1 MPSLL
6 QRGES
11 KSGWHGEARRYPD
24 KESTVNPIR
33 VLCAGHLY
41 HALSRPLLCMCRHSD
56 DYLPSA
62 RSQRHI
68 LFCGLQETEAQGPS
82 ASDLL
87 LQRPPDWPRVGVL
100 PQHGRHHVVE
110 AFRILGVAPS
120 STTNADLGAQQK
132 TSHRHSFLML
142 RRIIA
147 DRRLEH
153 MRALVQLPFI
163 WMSSQDAALMRGSM
177 ANGGAHSQQG
187 ARLPGHW
194 TEHSTTSSVDN
205 MAQFLLRNP
214 SRAQRVQ

>member
-1 MPSLL
+1 MEEQPS
-6 QRGES
+6 
-11 KSGWHGEARRYPD
+11 
-24 KESTVNPIR
+24 
-33 VLCAGHLY
+33 
-41 HALSRPLLCMCRHSD
+41 SRPLASCSWGGVGWASVVKRQTGM
-56 DYLPSA
+56 
-62 RSQRHI
+62 SQGDKQTAPNSWGDSQFGTTHFRT
-68 LFCGLQETEAQGPS
+68 FAM
-82 ASDLL
+82 
-87 LQRPPDWPRVGVL
+87 LQRPPDWPWAGVL
-100 PQHGRHHVVE
+100 PQHGSHHVVE

-142 RRIIA
+142 RRIVA

-163 WMSSQDAALMRGSM
+163 WMSSQDAAPMRGSM

-194 TEHSTTSSVDN
+194 TEHSTTNSVDN

>member
-1 MPSLL
+1 M
-6 QRGES
+6 QDAFWRENMY
-11 KSGWHGEARRYPD
+11 YPPVIT
-24 KESTVNPIR
+24 SVNGR
-33 VLCAGHLY
+33 AAV
-41 HALSRPLLCMCRHSD
+41 
-56 DYLPSA
+56 LPSSCFLFLGRGGMGICRQA
-62 RSQRHI
+62 TNGHEPGRQTNCTKLLGDSQFGTTHFRT
-68 LFCGLQETEAQGPS
+68 FAM
-82 ASDLL
+82 
-87 LQRPPDWPRVGVL
+87 LQRPPDWPWVGVL
-100 PQHGRHHVVE
+100 PQHGSHHVVE

-187 ARLPGHW
+187 ARLPGLW
-194 TEHSTTSSVDN
+194 TE
-205 MAQFLLRNP
+205 
-214 SRAQRVQ
+214 